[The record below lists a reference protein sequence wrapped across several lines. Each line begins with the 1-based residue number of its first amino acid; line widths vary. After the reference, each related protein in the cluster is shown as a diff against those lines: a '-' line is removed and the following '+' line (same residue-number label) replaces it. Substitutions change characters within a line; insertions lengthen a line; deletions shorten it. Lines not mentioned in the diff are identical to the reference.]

1 MADDLPPGF
10 TLDRSSDL
18 PPGFTVD
25 PPRAPTITD
34 RLQSVRDTLDA
45 STRGIVEGIPIVGP
59 LLNRGAM
66 AAAALPSAA
75 IPGMSVAGS
84 YEKLKQE
91 GERTA
96 AEHPVASTV
105 GNVTGGVVSTVPVAR
120 AFPKVFGGATM
131 PGQIAAGGVIGGT
144 DAAVRSGG
152 DPNAIALG
160 AGIGAAGPVMGSV
173 LAPVGQGLVSA
184 GRAVRE
190 LPGVRSVTGS
200 RVVPMAGEDILKA
213 GERGYQSLGG
223 MAKYDPAAIDD
234 LTRLIKSD
242 IYSGSKGTPT
252 SAASTYKVLDD
263 IGNLPPNPASLHNTR
278 KQLQEVINTAGAG
291 SAEGQSAL
299 HARTMIDHFLEAPPP
314 NAVIAAPGFQ
324 PAQVFERLKTANAD
338 WRAGMNSAEVRDRLA
353 KAQLEAGTA
362 MTPVPFLA
370 EGQALRKNVTNM
382 LKSDKAS
389 QFLQPAERDA
399 LEAVSR
405 PQSIGEGAL
414 RLLSGASGTSR
425 PNFHTL
431 IPGGAALWATGG
443 EPMTAAALM
452 AGGVGATAATS
463 ALSRRAL
470 EHADA
475 VIRSASPSAQ
485 AQMRRQVYQPA
496 IPGAP
501 YTPWKP
507 SISPIAHRNEIA
519 RLLALQGERAAVE
532 P

>member
-10 TLDRSSDL
+10 TVDRADEL

-34 RLQSVRDTLDA
+34 RLQSARDTLDA

-96 AEHPVASTV
+96 AEHPIASAV

-120 AFPKVFGGATM
+120 AFPAVFGGATM

-190 LPGVRSVTGS
+190 LPGVRSAMGS

-252 SAASTYKVLDD
+252 SAAATYKVLDD

-324 PAQVFERLKTANAD
+324 RDFDERRVCECFEDRVATDRLLPTGI
-338 WRAGMNSAEVRDRLA
+338 AGMCLLLNKSFFVPDEHVAPRPFRWIGCAIHECPIDAPRLA
-353 KAQLEAGTA
+353 TLELLFQSPLRGG
-362 MTPVPFLA
+362 V
-370 EGQALRKNVTNM
+370 LRKE
-382 LKSDKAS
+382 DK
-389 QFLQPAERDA
+389 
-399 LEAVSR
+399 
-405 PQSIGEGAL
+405 
-414 RLLSGASGTSR
+414 T
-425 PNFHTL
+425 
-431 IPGGAALWATGG
+431 
-443 EPMTAAALM
+443 
-452 AGGVGATAATS
+452 
-463 ALSRRAL
+463 
-470 EHADA
+470 
-475 VIRSASPSAQ
+475 
-485 AQMRRQVYQPA
+485 
-496 IPGAP
+496 
-501 YTPWKP
+501 
-507 SISPIAHRNEIA
+507 
-519 RLLALQGERAAVE
+519 
-532 P
+532 

>member
-1 MADDLPPGF
+1 
-10 TLDRSSDL
+10 
-18 PPGFTVD
+18 
-25 PPRAPTITD
+25 
-34 RLQSVRDTLDA
+34 
-45 STRGIVEGIPIVGP
+45 
-59 LLNRGAM
+59 
-66 AAAALPSAA
+66 
-75 IPGMSVAGS
+75 
-84 YEKLKQE
+84 
-91 GERTA
+91 
-96 AEHPVASTV
+96 
-105 GNVTGGVVSTVPVAR
+105 
-120 AFPKVFGGATM
+120 
-131 PGQIAAGGVIGGT
+131 
-144 DAAVRSGG
+144 
-152 DPNAIALG
+152 
-160 AGIGAAGPVMGSV
+160 MGSV

-190 LPGVRSVTGS
+190 LPGVRSVMGS

-223 MAKYDPAAIDD
+223 MAKYDPVAIDD

-252 SAASTYKVLDD
+252 SAAATYKVLDD

-278 KQLQEVINTAGAG
+278 KQLQEVINAAGAG

-299 HARTMIDHFLEAPPP
+299 HARTMIDHFLEMPPP

-338 WRAGMNSAEVRDRLA
+338 WRSGMNSKEVRDRLA
-353 KAQLEAGTA
+353 NAQLEAGTA

-382 LKSDKAS
+382 LKSDKDS

-405 PQSIGEGAL
+405 PQSIGEGIL
-414 RLLSGASGTSR
+414 RLASGASGTSR
-425 PNFHTL
+425 PNFHTV
-431 IPGGAALWATGG
+431 IPGGAAWAATGD
-443 EPMTAAALM
+443 PITAGLMM
-452 AGGVGATAATS
+452 AGGAGATLASS